1 MFLMIVG
8 VNEFGKYIEKSPR
21 HYTCPTYCEVQH
33 KHININKEIENEYT
47 VNDSELFIQPRDKS
61 KND

>member
-1 MFLMIVG
+1 
-8 VNEFGKYIEKSPR
+8 YIEKSPR

-47 VNDSELFIQPRDKS
+47 VNDSELFVQPRDKS